1 MLKKFSIII
10 LKLFGWKIKG
20 SIPEDIKKLV
30 LIVAPH
36 TSNIDFIIGK
46 IASFYF
52 NRKLQILIK
61 KELFFFPLNII
72 LKSLGAIPVNRE
84 KASGIVEQIVN
95 KFNNNDSFILSITPE
110 GTRSYNKNWKKGYY
124 YIAQKADVPIAIGF
138 LDYKKKEVGI
148 EKIISTSG
156 DYKNDFKI
164 IQDIYKTKTAK
175 YPKKFN
181 LSEIYNN

>member
-72 LKSLGAIPVNRE
+72 LK
-84 KASGIVEQIVN
+84 
-95 KFNNNDSFILSITPE
+95 
-110 GTRSYNKNWKKGYY
+110 
-124 YIAQKADVPIAIGF
+124 
-138 LDYKKKEVGI
+138 
-148 EKIISTSG
+148 
-156 DYKNDFKI
+156 
-164 IQDIYKTKTAK
+164 
-175 YPKKFN
+175 
-181 LSEIYNN
+181 